1 MNLALFDL
9 DQTLLPL
16 DSDHAFGDYLVRH
29 GWADGEEHRRRNDAF
44 YADYLA
50 GTLDIAAY
58 IEFVTEAWRQRPLD
72 EQEDL
77 RSRFM
82 AELIEP
88 AIKPVARELVERHR
102 ERGHLL
108 ALVTATNDF
117 VTTPIAQA
125 FGIEHLIATR
135 LERDAKGFVTG
146 RILGVP
152 NLREG
157 KVHNVDQWLQRQG
170 LRWGDFTASW
180 CYSDSTNDLPLMDR
194 VTHPVATNP
203 GEGLERVARARSWPI
218 LNLFA

>member
-88 AIKPVARELVERHR
+88 AIKPAARELVGRHR

-135 LERDAKGFVTG
+135 LERDAKGFA
-146 RILGVP
+146 
-152 NLREG
+152 
-157 KVHNVDQWLQRQG
+157 HQQR
-170 LRWGDFTASW
+170 
-180 CYSDSTNDLPLMDR
+180 
-194 VTHPVATNP
+194 
-203 GEGLERVARARSWPI
+203 
-218 LNLFA
+218 